1 MTTTSSCYDWA
12 DRLRSTTTTGAISV
26 TATVN
31 SGLAATDIV
40 YDARGNTTK
49 LADMTFSYDSS
60 NRHVGTTYA
69 DGASVTLQRD
79 AAGRVVSRSTTPSGS
94 ATGTTVTY
102 LYAGAADAPFATV
115 EADGARAFHA
125 LPGGPKVVR
134 KIDGT
139 AQTWHYP
146 TILRHTLVTGS
157 RVTVSSA
164 NMQLSDPFGQ
174 PLSTSTYATG
184 TSVSNDAGQR
194 NTLMGW
200 HQSAGK
206 IAESTGTSLVVEMGA
221 RLYIP
226 VLGRFLQVDPV
237 EGGVDNAYVWPTDLI
252 NTHDLSGKMTAD
264 SLERYVKKGYV
275 AYTNSAGVLDARTPT
290 SWEFTQRVAR
300 SRPAAILSVI
310 LSAASV
316 IMGYGALAVAAIP
329 AVGEAIAP
337 YLGVAAVV
345 TGAGS
350 TAIDCIADSGSF
362 SCALGAFGLAAGPI
376 VGGAARSA
384 RASVGTIKLL
394 KEAAN
399 VGLLPAGLAT
409 LIGGLPDLWE

>member
-12 DRLRSTTTTGAISV
+12 DRLRSTTTTGAISG

-146 TILRHTLVTGS
+146 TILGHTLVTGS
-157 RVTVSSA
+157 RLTVSSA

-174 PLSTSTYATG
+174 PVSTSTYATG

-226 VLGRFLQVDPV
+226 ALGRLLQVDPV
-237 EGGVDNAYVWPTDLI
+237 EGGVDNDYVWPNDPINKNDL
-252 NTHDLSGKMTAD
+252 TGKMTAD
-264 SLERYVKKGYV
+264 SLERYIKKGYT
-275 AYTNSAGVLDARTPT
+275 AYTNAAGVLDARSGPDTRT
-290 SWEFTQRVAR
+290 RVWKTFAGNASDALSWVSMGLTLG
-300 SRPAAILSVI
+300 SAAIFVGGLIVKHPI
-310 LSAASV
+310 
-316 IMGYGALAVAAIP
+316 AVAA
-329 AVGEAIAP
+329 
-337 YLGVAAVV
+337 LAAASDLVDTGALV
-345 TGAGS
+345 TGGAS
-350 TAIDCIADSGSF
+350 LALDCYAYDLDAKCKANGTVFLMSA
-362 SCALGAFGLAAGPI
+362 ALSYF
-376 VGGAARSA
+376 
-384 RASVGTIKLL
+384 SVGPWGSLIFDGHMFI
-394 KEAAN
+394 
-399 VGLLPAGLAT
+399 VGLLP
-409 LIGGLPDLWE
+409 EKEREMR